1 MLAGSDARAVAG
13 FTSIDLDP
21 KMPQTIS
28 HYCQKCLAANPLGQ
42 EFCARCGTRLMIVV
56 EPSSLRFEVG
66 SGGLSTDEHLLERIS
81 AAENRVA
88 RLADRLER
96 SLDLLLRYAQNAYFD
111 RSLVRA
117 LVNLLTEDG
126 VVQTD
131 RLERLWSERCQ
142 RDAVEQEENVHR
154 DQLRLRILAR
164 DDASNGQEESSPPP
178 PMPGRRVFED
188 LVNEGFLLIEDK
200 QTAQGI
206 IKLQRAAEI
215 ANENAALNLFIG
227 EHFFRRGKSKLA
239 RGYLAKAH
247 AALPDDLRVSL
258 LLGLTCADDG
268 EVELAKDLLSS
279 ANAQGGSSFAG
290 HYGLGWLFV
299 AEKNWR
305 RALGEFKRALTV
317 RPSPEAHYVL
327 GCLYYELNRDTLA
340 LRHLRKATKMDGG
353 YTEAF
358 YLLSQTYERMGRKE
372 LAELA
377 LKKACGRLVR
387 PAVRDQ
393 ESASV
398 DAEVPAPVRK
408 AGALFQVR
416 KSGTPRLMA
425 GIDKRLANALR
436 EDALQAFKLS
446 NEQSH

>member
-1 MLAGSDARAVAG
+1 MA
-13 FTSIDLDP
+13 P
-21 KMPQTIS
+21 TIS

-56 EPSSLRFEVG
+56 EPTSARYEVG
-66 SGGLSTDEHLLERIS
+66 SASLSTDEHLLERIS
-81 AAENRVA
+81 AAETRVA
-88 RLADRLER
+88 RLAERLER

-117 LVNLLTEDG
+117 LVNLLAEDG
-126 VVQTD
+126 VVQTE

-154 DQLRLRILAR
+154 DELRLRILSRA
-164 DDASNGQEESSPPP
+164 DAPDKKA
-178 PMPGRRVFED
+178 FEQ

-200 QTAQGI
+200 QITQGI
-206 IKLQRAAEI
+206 TKLQHAAEI

-227 EHFFRRGKSKLA
+227 EHFFRKGKSKLA

-247 AALPDDLRVSL
+247 AAMPDDVRISL

-268 EVELAKDLLSS
+268 EVELAKDLLSN

-327 GCLYYELNRDTLA
+327 GCLYYELNRDALA
-340 LRHLRKATKMDGG
+340 LRHLRKATRMDSR
-353 YTEAF
+353 YVEAF
-358 YLLSQTYERMGRKE
+358 YLLAQVYERMGRPE
-372 LAELA
+372 LAQQA
-377 LKKACGRLVR
+377 LEKASG
-387 PAVRDQ
+387 PATPPLDD
-393 ESASV
+393 ETIATSAPR
-398 DAEVPAPVRK
+398 ARKTAP
-408 AGALFQVR
+408 LFHAR
-416 KSGTPRLMA
+416 KSGPARLLA
-425 GIDKRLANALR
+425 GADKRIVDALR
-436 EDALQAFKLS
+436 EDALQAFKLTDQ
-446 NEQSH
+446 QSH

>member
-1 MLAGSDARAVAG
+1 VR
-13 FTSIDLDP
+13 P
-21 KMPQTIS
+21 TIS

-42 EFCARCGTRLMIVV
+42 EFCARCGTRLMIIV
-56 EPSSLRFEVG
+56 EPSSSRFE
-66 SGGLSTDEHLLERIS
+66 SGTTGLSTDEHLLERIS

-88 RLADRLER
+88 RLAERLER

-117 LVNLLTEDG
+117 LVNLLSEDG
-126 VVQTD
+126 VIQTE
-131 RLERLWSERCQ
+131 RLEKLWSERCQ

-154 DQLRLRILAR
+154 DELRLKILAR
-164 DDASNGQEESSPPP
+164 PDEASQQVQMLEKKAFEE
-178 PMPGRRVFED
+178 

-200 QTAQGI
+200 QVTQGI
-206 IKLQRAAEI
+206 TKLQQAAELS
-215 ANENAALNLFIG
+215 NENATLNLFIG

-239 RGYLAKAH
+239 RTYLAKAH
-247 AALPDDLRVSL
+247 AALPNDVRISL

-340 LRHLRKATKMDGG
+340 VRHLRKATKMDAA
-353 YTEAF
+353 YTEAL
-358 YLLSQTYERMGRKE
+358 YLLAQAYERMGRKE
-372 LAELA
+372 LAQEA
-377 LKKACGRLVR
+377 FQKA
-387 PAVRDQ
+387 
-393 ESASV
+393 SAPTPSYIGQQQSIS
-398 DAEVPAPVRK
+398 AAASTRVRK
-408 AGALFQVR
+408 TTSLFQVP
-416 KSGTPRLMA
+416 KSGTLRLMA
-425 GIDKRLANALR
+425 GVNKRIVEALR
-436 EDALQAFKLS
+436 EDALQAFM
-446 NEQSH
+446 NQQSS